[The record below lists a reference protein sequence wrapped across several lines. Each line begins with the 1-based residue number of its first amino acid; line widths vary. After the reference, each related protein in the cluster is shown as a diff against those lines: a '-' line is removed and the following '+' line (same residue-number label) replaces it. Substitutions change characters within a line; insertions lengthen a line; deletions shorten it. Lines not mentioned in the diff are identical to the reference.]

1 MADTSSKPKILFFGS
16 GAIGTIY
23 VYLLL
28 KAGCDVTAV
37 CRSNYT
43 AAKSNGFYIDSE
55 VFGKGIHITPKVV
68 RTVAEASESGPYDY
82 LIVSCKAIPSAKTPQ
97 TIAPAV
103 TPGHTTIVLIQN
115 GIDIEP
121 EYASAFP
128 GNTLLT
134 CIAYLP
140 TTQTSP
146 GHISMGNN
154 ERLEI
159 GTYPGSESSKSA
171 EKLISLLKSSGS
183 NTTYHHHIQERR
195 WYKLLLNAP
204 WNPICALTLS
214 RDVAFLSSSEFSE
227 SIIRGV
233 LDEVIALSQA
243 LGYTSITSEAA
254 NSGFNVIK
262 DRVGKTVGIEP
273 SMLVDILNG
282 REMEHEVILGNPVR
296 KAKELGVQVPRLEM
310 LYGLTKALDLATQKR
325 KQGRSLDG
333 EDLGDMYKDFEGG
346 SI

>member
-1 MADTSSKPKILFFGS
+1 MASTSTKPKILLFGS

-23 VYLLL
+23 MYLLL

-43 AAKSNGFYIDSE
+43 AAKSNGFHIDSE
-55 VFGKGIHITPKVV
+55 VFGKGIHINPKVV
-68 RTVAEASESGPYDY
+68 RTVSEASDPTTPYDY
-82 LIVSCKAIPSAKTPQ
+82 LIVSCKAIPSAKTSS

-103 TPGHTTIVLIQN
+103 TPNHTTIVLIQN

-121 EYASAFP
+121 EYALAFP
-128 GNTLLT
+128 HNNILT

-146 GHISMGNN
+146 AHITMGNN

-159 GTYPGSESSKSA
+159 GTHPESSHSETA
-171 EKLISLLKSSGS
+171 QILISLLKSSGS
-183 NTTYHHHIQERR
+183 NASYHPHIQERR

-214 RDVAFLSSSEFSE
+214 RDVAFLSSSFSE

-233 LDEVIALSQA
+233 LDEVILLSQT
-243 LGYTSITSEAA
+243 LGYKSITPDAA
-254 NSGFNVIK
+254 DSGFKIIK
-262 DRVGKTVGIEP
+262 DRVGKSVGIEP
-273 SMLVDILNG
+273 SMLVDVLNG
-282 REMEHEVILGNPVR
+282 RQMEHEVILGNPVR
-296 KAKELGVQVPRLEM
+296 KAKELGVEVPRLEM

-325 KQGRSLDG
+325 KPGRSLDG
-333 EDLGDMYKDFEGG
+333 EDLRGCVSEGF
-346 SI
+346 

>member
-1 MADTSSKPKILFFGS
+1 MASTSIKPKILVFGS

-43 AAKSNGFYIDSE
+43 AARDNGFHIDTTHSNN
-55 VFGKGIHITPKVV
+55 
-68 RTVAEASESGPYDY
+68 GPYDY
-82 LIVSCKAIPSAKTPQ
+82 LIVCCKAIPSAKTPQ

-103 TPGHTTIVLIQN
+103 TPNYTTIVLIQN

-121 EYASAFP
+121 EYSLTFP
-128 GNTLLT
+128 STPLLT

-140 TTQTSP
+140 TTQNSP
-146 GHISMGNN
+146 GHITMGNN

-159 GTYPGSESSKSA
+159 GTYPESSKSSTSA
-171 EKLISLLKSSGS
+171 EILISLLKSSGS
-183 NTTYHHHIQERR
+183 NTTYHPKIQERR
-195 WYKLLLNAP
+195 WFKLLLNAP

-214 RDVAFLSSSEFSE
+214 RDVAFLSSLSSDGISE

-233 LDEVIALSQA
+233 LQEVILLSQS
-243 LGYTSITSEAA
+243 LGYTSITAEAA
-254 NSGFNVIK
+254 EAGFKVIK
-262 DRVGKTVGIEP
+262 DRVGKMVGIEP
-273 SMLVDILNG
+273 SMLVDVLHG
-282 REMEHEVILGNPVR
+282 RAMEHEVILGNVVR
-296 KAKELGVQVPRLEM
+296 KAREMGIEVPRLEM

-325 KQGRSLDG
+325 KEGRSLDR
-333 EDLGDMYKDFEGG
+333 EDLGDVYQA
-346 SI
+346 